1 MDNTTAK
8 VSCFARAYHFV
19 NNTTQY
25 LFGEMEKLLSESGF
39 IVEDHLANDDMTK
52 QFFDEYNKT
61 TPDHPMNAPVGVDYV
76 LAVRV

>member
-1 MDNTTAK
+1 
-8 VSCFARAYHFV
+8 
-19 NNTTQY
+19 
-25 LFGEMEKLLSESGF
+25 MEKLLSESGF